1 MNNVNGAASACAS
14 FDITVSGYAGS
25 YGAAKAC
32 IEETKCPDGIR
43 EDIWNRLTAWAEK
56 MLSEYESSVK
66 TESIHKLL
74 WEIGEKKYGFAVK
87 VRDIPL
93 HQEAVEI
100 CEALELNIY
109 ELESA
114 DLEVKISAYPYPEGY
129 IRIGEIIPGRDKL
142 IINGEDVSCMNRPGQ
157 D

>member
-14 FDITVSGYAGS
+14 FDITVSGFAGT

-32 IEETKCPDGIR
+32 IATGRCPDGVR
-43 EDIWNRLTAWAEK
+43 EDIWKR
-56 MLSEYESSVK
+56 LSEWSEKILSQYSESAK
-66 TESIHKLL
+66 TESIHKFL
-74 WEIGEKKYGFAVK
+74 WDIGEKKYGFCVNI
-87 VRDIPL
+87 RDIPL

-100 CEALELNIY
+100 CEALGMNIY

-114 DLEVKISAYPYPEGY
+114 DLDVSISTYPYPEGY
-129 IRIGEIIPGRDKL
+129 VRIGEIIPGKDKL
-142 IINGEDVSCMNRPGQ
+142 LVNGEDVSCMNRPGT

>member
-1 MNNVNGAASACAS
+1 MNSVNGAASACAS
-14 FDITVSGYAGS
+14 FDITVSGFAGS

-32 IEETKCPDGIR
+32 IEANECPEGIR
-43 EDIWNRLTAWAEK
+43 EDIWKKLSTWAEST
-56 MLSEYESSVK
+56 LSKYLESAK

-74 WEIGEKKYGFAVK
+74 WDIGEKKYGFTVN

-100 CEALELNIY
+100 CEALGLNIY

-114 DLEVKISAYPYPEGY
+114 DLDVKISTYPYPEGY
-129 IRIGEIIPGRDKL
+129 VRIGEIIPGKDKL
-142 IINGEDVSCMNRPGQ
+142 IINGEDVSCMNRPGT

>member
-14 FDITVSGYAGS
+14 FDITISGFAGS
-25 YGAAKAC
+25 YGAAESC
-32 IEETKCPDGIR
+32 LSSCGCPEGIR
-43 EDIWNRLTAWAEK
+43 EDVWNRLTKWAEK
-56 MLSEYESSVK
+56 TLSGYASSVK

-74 WEIGEKKYGFAVK
+74 WDIGEKKHGFTVN

-100 CEALELNIY
+100 CEALGLNIY

-142 IINGEDVSCMNRPGQ
+142 IKNGEDVSCMNRPGT

>member
-14 FDITVSGYAGS
+14 FDITVSGFAGS

-32 IEETKCPDGIR
+32 IEAEKCPEGIR
-43 EDIWNRLTAWAEK
+43 EDIWKRLTAWAEK
-56 MLSEYESSVK
+56 MLSSYSFAGK
-66 TESIHKLL
+66 AESIHKLL
-74 WEIGEKKYGFAVK
+74 WDIGAQKHGFTVN

-100 CEALELNIY
+100 CEALGLNIY

-114 DLEVKISAYPYPEGY
+114 DFELNISIYPYPEGFV
-129 IRIGEIIPGRDKL
+129 RIGEIIPGKDKL
-142 IINGEDVSCMNRPGQ
+142 LINGEDVSCMNRPGT